1 MSAQL
6 SNTTS
11 LSGYVPIFFSRRI
24 SPISLVIV
32 ILSAPFLLSFLLF
45 ISPQS
50 CAQTSSDY
58 NETKPKY
65 CSGDC
70 ALTISIGPRLE
81 TTLRSALALEQ
92 PYTAPWNWKYGNSGI
107 VSATLSKRYAWIEDT
122 IYFEPE
128 MGLGQRY
135 GALRETEAW
144 VALYAR
150 WVRFPWNDFL
160 RTSLAVSTGLNFA
173 SDIALYEETRGKV
186 PGGSRLQHYF
196 SPEIT
201 FGLPD
206 KPDVDLVFRF
216 HHRSGGAI
224 VGNKTLFNGT
234 DGGVQHFVIG
244 LRYRF

>member
-1 MSAQL
+1 MSAQI

-11 LSGYVPIFFSRRI
+11 LLGVVYVPAFFTRAI
-24 SPISLVIV
+24 SPISLVMV
-32 ILSAPFLLSFLLF
+32 AFSAFTS
-45 ISPQS
+45 SHS
-50 CAQTSSDY
+50 VAQTSSDQQQ
-58 NETKPKY
+58 TKTRY
-65 CSGDC
+65 CTGDC

-92 PYTAPWNWKYGNSGI
+92 PYTAPWNWRYGNSGM
-107 VSATLSKRYAWIEDT
+107 VSAALSKRYAWIEDT
-122 IYFEPE
+122 IYVEPE
-128 MGLGQRY
+128 IGLGQRY

-144 VALYAR
+144 VALYVR

-234 DGGVQHFVIG
+234 DGGVQHFMLG

>member
-1 MSAQL
+1 MSAQV

-11 LSGYVPIFFSRRI
+11 LSGFFGSPVFFSRKI
-24 SPISLVIV
+24 SPIKLVIV
-32 ILSAPFLLSFLLF
+32 ALSAF
-45 ISPQS
+45 IS
-50 CAQTSSDY
+50 AQCSAQINTASTY
-58 NETKPKY
+58 TKPEY
-65 CSGDC
+65 CGGSC

-92 PYTAPWNWKYGNSGI
+92 PYTAPWNWQYGNSGI
-107 VSATLSKRYAWIEDT
+107 VSATLSKRYVWIDDT
-122 IYFEPE
+122 IYVEPE
-128 MGLGQRY
+128 IGLGQRY

-144 VALYAR
+144 VAIYAR
-150 WVRFPWNDFL
+150 WVRFPWSDFL

-173 SDIALYEETRGKV
+173 SGVALYEETRGKV

-196 SPEIT
+196 SPEMT

-206 KPDVDLVFRF
+206 KPNVDLVFRF

>member
-6 SNTTS
+6 FKTTS
-11 LSGYVPIFFSRRI
+11 VSGVANAVVFSARKI
-24 SPISLVIV
+24 NPISLLMIMFL
-32 ILSAPFLLSFLLF
+32 IFTAPDSV
-45 ISPQS
+45 
-50 CAQTSSDY
+50 AQANSDHFDA
-58 NETKPKY
+58 KAKY
-65 CSGDC
+65 CNGDC

-81 TTLRSALALEQ
+81 TTLRSALALER
-92 PYTAPWNWKYGNSGI
+92 PYTAPWNWQFGNSGM
-107 VSATLSKRYAWIEDT
+107 VSAALSKRYVWIADT

-128 MGLGQRY
+128 IGLGQRY

-144 VALYAR
+144 VAIYAR
-150 WVRFPWNDFL
+150 WVRFPWSDFL

-173 SDIALYEETRGKV
+173 TGVPLYEEARGKV
-186 PGGSRLQHYF
+186 PGGSRTQHYF

-216 HHRSGGAI
+216 HHRSGGAV

-234 DGGVQHFVIG
+234 DGGVQHFMLG

>member
-6 SNTTS
+6 LKIIS
-11 LSGYVPIFFSRRI
+11 LSGYFSFFSYRKI
-24 SPISLVIV
+24 IPTSLAMIAF
-32 ILSAPFLLSFLLF
+32 SAF
-45 ISPQS
+45 ISSQIF
-50 CAQTSSDY
+50 AQTTSDHGA
-58 NETKPKY
+58 EMPKY
-65 CSGDC
+65 CTGDC

-92 PYTAPWNWKYGNSGI
+92 PYTAPWNWQYGNSGL
-107 VSATLSKRYAWIEDT
+107 VSAALSKRYVLIEDT
-122 IYFEPE
+122 IYFEGE
-128 MGLGQRY
+128 IGFGQRY

-150 WVRFPWNDFL
+150 WVRFPWNEFL

-173 SDIALYEETRGKV
+173 SGVARYEESRGKV
-186 PGGSRLQHYF
+186 PGGSRTQHYF
-196 SPEIT
+196 SPEMT
-201 FGLPD
+201 LGLPD

-234 DGGVQHFVIG
+234 DGGVQHFMVG

>member
-1 MSAQL
+1 MSAQRL
-6 SNTTS
+6 NAISV
-11 LSGYVPIFFSRRI
+11 SGVVFGRFFSSRSI
-24 SPISLVIV
+24 TAICLVMTTFSLV
-32 ILSAPFLLSFLLF
+32 LSS
-45 ISPQS
+45 QGV
-50 CAQTSSDY
+50 AQTSADY
-58 NETKPKY
+58 RETKAKY
-65 CSGDC
+65 CTGDC
-70 ALTISIGPRLE
+70 ALTILIGPRLE

-92 PYTAPWNWKYGNSGI
+92 PYTAPWNWRYGNSGM
-107 VSATLSKRYAWIEDT
+107 VSAALSKRYAWIEDT
-122 IYFEPE
+122 IYVEPE
-128 MGLGQRY
+128 IGLGQRY

-144 VALYAR
+144 VALYVR

-234 DGGVQHFVIG
+234 DGGVQHFMLG